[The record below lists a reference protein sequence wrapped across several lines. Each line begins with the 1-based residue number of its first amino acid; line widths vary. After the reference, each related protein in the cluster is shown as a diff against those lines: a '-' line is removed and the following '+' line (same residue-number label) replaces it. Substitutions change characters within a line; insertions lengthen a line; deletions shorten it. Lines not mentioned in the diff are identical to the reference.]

1 MAMTENPK
9 LDFVSSYDGGGSEER
24 ISTQKNSGSDHINGD
39 NKPDSFVIDIESFSH
54 GGSNI
59 KETIP
64 NSRITRSLSRKG
76 SQRGDR
82 DSFVSNSSSSSGG
95 LPEKLM
101 VVAEEFTDHLSNPQ
115 VHHQLISMTSGN
127 SITAATES
135 RSNLRRNSIKR
146 SPLLDP
152 KRILMFF
159 ATLACVQ
166 DPQASFDHSLKTSSI
181 QMSACLQV
189 TSITLKTLAFHR
201 QFPLSNSY
209 NPIKSSIKGLYRQ
222 ELINTNV
229 CSSRGFLTRTIQ
241 SNHPYVCRSLVLFWP
256 IKRTSIPS
264 LGYVYDMVNFLS
276 SFRHT

>member
-59 KETIP
+59 KETNP

-95 LPEKLM
+95 SPEKLM
-101 VVAEEFTDHLSNPQ
+101 AVAEEFSDHLSNPQ

-127 SITAATES
+127 NITGATES

-146 SPLLDP
+146 SPPPWLLDP

-159 ATLACVQ
+159 ATL
-166 DPQASFDHSLKTSSI
+166 SSMGTI
-181 QMSACLQV
+181 LL
-189 TSITLKTLAFHR
+189 IYFTLTISR
-201 QFPLSNSY
+201 
-209 NPIKSSIKGLYRQ
+209 
-222 ELINTNV
+222 TNADENA
-229 CSSRGFLTRTIQ
+229 L
-241 SNHPYVCRSLVLFWP
+241 
-256 IKRTSIPS
+256 
-264 LGYVYDMVNFLS
+264 D
-276 SFRHT
+276 